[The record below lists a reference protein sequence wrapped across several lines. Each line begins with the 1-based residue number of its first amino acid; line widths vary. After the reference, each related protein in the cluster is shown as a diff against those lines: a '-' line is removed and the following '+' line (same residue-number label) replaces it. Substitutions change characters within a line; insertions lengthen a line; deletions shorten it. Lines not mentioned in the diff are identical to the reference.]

1 MPRQCAGMT
10 NPLLESW
17 QTPFGLPPFS
27 AIKPADFGPAYEAA
41 MTAHRSEIEA
51 IANQSALPSFD
62 NTIAAL
68 EASGRL
74 LEQVSGVFWNLAGS
88 DSTPEMQAIE
98 RDTGPALTRHASEI
112 ATNPQLFSRIDALF
126 ETRETLGLSVEQMR
140 VLEQMHRNFVRS
152 GAKLDAAGQE
162 RMKTISARLTE
173 LGIAFSQNVLADETS
188 YQLVLDD
195 ADCDGLPGFL
205 LAAAKEAAKARNMPD
220 KHVITLSRSLI
231 EPFLTFSARRDLREI
246 SYRAWTARGANGDDH
261 DNSAIVK
268 EMLLLRAERARML
281 GFDNFASFKLAPEMA
296 KAPKAVNDLLG
307 RVWGPAKQR
316 FAEEKADLEAMARAE
331 GFNAPIE
338 AWDWRYFSEKV
349 RKHKHALDEAEIKPY
364 FQLDKMID
372 AAFEVATR
380 LFGLQFSE
388 HKTMAGYHP
397 DVRIFEVKNAAG
409 THIGLFLGDYFN
421 RATKRS
427 GAWMSAFREQ
437 HNLDGNVRPIIVN
450 VMNFAKPAVG
460 KPALL
465 SFDDARTLFHEFG
478 HGLHGL
484 LSDVTYPS
492 VAGTSVARDF
502 VELPSQL
509 FEHWLATPDILT
521 RFAIHAETGKPMPAA
536 LIDRIIAAQNF
547 NQGFA
552 TVEYTSSALIDMA
565 FHQRGDAPD
574 DPIAFEAE
582 ELQRLDMPSGI
593 GMRHRT
599 PHFSHIFSGD
609 GYSAGYYSYLW
620 SEVLDSDAFEA
631 FEASG
636 DVFHPALA
644 EKLKTCIYSAG
655 GSRDPAE
662 LYRAFRGQDPDPSA
676 LLRKRG
682 LAA

>member
-1 MPRQCAGMT
+1 MT
-10 NPLLESW
+10 NPLLDTW
-17 QTPFGLPPFS
+17 QTPFGVPPFS
-27 AIKPADFGPAYEAA
+27 AIASSDFVPAFEAA
-41 MTAHRSEIEA
+41 MDAHRQEIEA
-51 IANQSALPSFD
+51 IANAAAPASFND
-62 NTIAAL
+62 TIAAL
-68 EASGRL
+68 ESSGRL
-74 LEQVSGVFWNLAGS
+74 LEQVSGVFWNLSGS
-88 DSTPEMQAIE
+88 NSTPEMQAIE
-98 RDTGPALTRHASEI
+98 REMGPALSRHSSEI
-112 ATNPQLFSRIDALF
+112 TTNPQLFARIDKLF
-126 ETRETLGLSVEQMR
+126 EARETLGLSVEQKR
-140 VLEQMHRNFVRS
+140 VLEQIHRNCVRS
-152 GAKLDAAGQE
+152 GGRLDVSGKE
-162 RMKTISARLTE
+162 RMKAITARLSE

-188 YQLVLDD
+188 YQLVLEGT
-195 ADCDGLPGFL
+195 DCDGLPDFL
-205 LAAAKEAAKARNMPD
+205 LAAAKEAAVARDMPD

-231 EPFLTFSARRDLREI
+231 EPFLTFSTRRDLREA
-246 SYRAWTARGANGDDH
+246 SYRAWTRRGANGDDH

-268 EMLLLRAERARML
+268 EMLSLRAERARML
-281 GFDNFASFKLAPEMA
+281 GFDDFASFKLAPEMA
-296 KAPKAVNDLLG
+296 KSPKFVNDLLG
-307 RVWGPAKQR
+307 RVWSPAKQR
-316 FAEEKADLEAMARAE
+316 FAEEKADLEIAARAE
-331 GFNAPIE
+331 GFNGAIE
-338 AWDWRYFSEKV
+338 AWDWRYFAEKV
-349 RKHKHALDEAEIKPY
+349 RKEKHALDEAEIKPF
-364 FQLDKMID
+364 FQLDQMIQ
-372 AAFEVATR
+372 AAFHVATR

-388 HKTMAGYHP
+388 RREIAGYHP
-397 DVRIFEVKNAAG
+397 DVRVFEVNDAAG
-409 THIGLFLGDYFN
+409 QHVGLFLGDYFN

-437 HNLDGNVRPIIVN
+437 HKLNGNIRPIIVN
-450 VMNFAKPAVG
+450 VMNFVKPAAG
-460 KPALL
+460 KAALL

-521 RFAIHAETGKPMPAA
+521 RFALHAETGKPMPAA
-536 LIDRIIAAQNF
+536 LIERIIAAQNF

-565 FHQRGDAPD
+565 FHQRTDAPE
-574 DPIAFEAE
+574 DPMAFEAQ
-582 ELQRLDMPSGI
+582 ELQRLGMPDGI

-644 EKLKTCIYSAG
+644 DKLKTFIYSAG